1 MIRNLLIL
9 LFFMITVCTNAQSY
23 MKEYFGFTPPSMQPE
38 IFAPGFISLKNRIE
52 GRGTFSADGN
62 QFYFTVSDEDF
73 INQKIFYTKFTEKGW
88 SLPDTASF
96 SKDFAC
102 WEPFYSPDNQR
113 IYFTGNNEPK
123 LDTKSNGQDFFFTQS
138 IENGWA
144 QPQRLDEPLN
154 SKSTELFFSELKNG
168 NIYFTSERSG
178 GKGISNIYIANKQVN
193 GAYKVQNIGN
203 TINRGFYNWDP
214 CLASDE
220 SFMIFAA
227 AYEHRKNRK
236 ADLFIS
242 YNRGNNW
249 SRPKRLGN
257 HINTN
262 ANEYGPFLSLDSKYL
277 FFVRLGD
284 GTQGDIYWI
293 DLDTILKKKR

>member
-1 MIRNLLIL
+1 MIRNLLIS

-23 MKEYFGFTPPSMQPE
+23 IKEYFGFTPPSKKPE

-62 QFYFTVSDEDF
+62 QFYFTVSDENF

-96 SKDFAC
+96 SKGFAC
-102 WEPFYSPDNQR
+102 WEPFYSPDNQE

-123 LDTKSNGQDFFFTQS
+123 LDTKNNGQDFFFSQNV
-138 IENGWA
+138 ENVWT

-154 SKSTELFFSELKNG
+154 SKSTDLFFSKLKNG
-168 NIYFTSERSG
+168 NIYFTSERPG
-178 GKGISNIYIANKQVN
+178 GKGISDIYVANKQVN
-193 GAYKVQNIGN
+193 GAYKVKNIGN
-203 TINRGFYNWDP
+203 EINRGFYNWDP
-214 CLASDE
+214 CIASDE

-227 AYEHRKNRK
+227 ALKHRKNKK

-242 YNRGNNW
+242 YNLANKW
-249 SRPKRLGN
+249 SKPKRLGH

>member
-1 MIRNLLIL
+1 MNRTLLIL
-9 LFFMITVCTNAQSY
+9 SFFMIAILSSGQSN
-23 MKEYFGFTPPSMQPE
+23 MKEYFGFPPPDKQPE
-38 IFAPGFISLKNRIE
+38 IFAPGFISLTNRIE

-62 QFYFTVSDEDF
+62 QFYFTVSDENF
-73 INQKIFYTKFTEKGW
+73 INQKIFYTKLTEKGW
-88 SLPDTASF
+88 SIPDTASF

-113 IYFTGNNEPK
+113 LYFTGNNESK
-123 LDTKSNGQDFFFTQS
+123 RNTKNNGQDFFFTQKV
-138 IENGWA
+138 EHAWT
-144 QPQRLDEPLN
+144 QPERLDVPIN
-154 SKSTELFFSELKNG
+154 SKSTELFFSILNNG
-168 NIYFTSERSG
+168 NIYFTSERPG
-178 GKGISNIYIANKQVN
+178 GKGISNIYVAHKQGN
-193 GAYKVQNIGN
+193 GDYKVQDIGN
-203 TINRGFYNWDP
+203 KINKGFYNWDP

-227 AYEHRKNRK
+227 AHKFRKNRK

-284 GTQGDIYWI
+284 GSQGDIYWI